1 MSQKNNCGHCN
12 WHDKI
17 LGDKIYCLVYD
28 EWYDK
33 GKNTCDHFLTYNGDL
48 LRDDR
53 SRRALALRERID
65 AEKLQRQNRRLKII
79 ITIMSV
85 ILTGLVSFLLTLL

>member
-1 MSQKNNCGHCN
+1 MSQQNNCGSCN

-17 LGDKIYCLVYD
+17 LQEQTYCLVYD
-28 EWYDK
+28 EWYD
-33 GKNTCDHFLTYNGDL
+33 GKDYTCKHFLTYNSDL

-65 AEKLQRQNRRLKII
+65 ASKLQKQNRRLKII
-79 ITIMSV
+79 IAVLTI
-85 ILTGLVSFLLTLL
+85 ILTGLVSRLLSLW